1 MNHGIHRSELLGYFL
16 VEVDEQLVLLEQQ
29 ILKLEKN
36 GESPDIIQTIFRAAH
51 TLKGSS
57 AAMGFEEMKRLTHEM
72 ENILDQIRHKVMTVT
87 GQVINVLFQCLD
99 VLTAMN
105 TQIKNEGISNMSIDA
120 VINQLQQLKPNGHHP
135 HRAEKSFSSASLSE
149 EHRTVLS
156 EAEKQG
162 LHRWICEV
170 VFSDHCEMKGARAFI
185 VHHHL
190 EELGI
195 VITTHPPLET
205 LEQED
210 IDCITYCVI
219 SRHEQSVIEERIHA
233 LIDVSQVKVIP
244 VQTENADR
252 PNEKQIT
259 EINIPAL
266 NSKSLDTPK
275 GDEFRRIGQTIRVD
289 VDRLENLMNLVGEL
303 VIDQTRIAQV
313 GTVLRDMVAAD
324 ADETLDELDQISNHI
339 TRIVGELQGS
349 VMKTRMLPI
358 EQLFNRF
365 PRTVR
370 DLTQALHK
378 DIDFIVE
385 GKETEL
391 DRTVIEEIGDPLIH
405 LIRNAIDHGIEAT
418 EVRRQRGKP
427 LKGTVR
433 IKATQPSRFNH

>member
-1 MNHGIHRSELLGYFL
+1 
-16 VEVDEQLVLLEQQ
+16 
-29 ILKLEKN
+29 
-36 GESPDIIQTIFRAAH
+36 
-51 TLKGSS
+51 
-57 AAMGFEEMKRLTHEM
+57 
-72 ENILDQIRHKVMTVT
+72 
-87 GQVINVLFQCLD
+87 
-99 VLTAMN
+99 
-105 TQIKNEGISNMSIDA
+105 
-120 VINQLQQLKPNGHHP
+120 
-135 HRAEKSFSSASLSE
+135 
-149 EHRTVLS
+149 
-156 EAEKQG
+156 
-162 LHRWICEV
+162 
-170 VFSDHCEMKGARAFI
+170 
-185 VHHHL
+185 
-190 EELGI
+190 
-195 VITTHPPLET
+195 
-205 LEQED
+205 
-210 IDCITYCVI
+210 
-219 SRHEQSVIEERIHA
+219 
-233 LIDVSQVKVIP
+233 
-244 VQTENADR
+244 
-252 PNEKQIT
+252 
-259 EINIPAL
+259 
-266 NSKSLDTPK
+266 
-275 GDEFRRIGQTIRVD
+275 
-289 VDRLENLMNLVGEL
+289 MNLVGEL